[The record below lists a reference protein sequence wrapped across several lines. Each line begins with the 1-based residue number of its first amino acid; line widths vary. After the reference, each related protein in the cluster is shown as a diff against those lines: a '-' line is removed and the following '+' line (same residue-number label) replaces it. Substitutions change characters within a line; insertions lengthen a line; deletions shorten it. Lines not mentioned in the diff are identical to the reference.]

1 MQDYFIS
8 FMTVEDL
15 NKIKNILQSDFDEFW
30 DYDVLYNE
38 LISANSKYIVAKT
51 KDNIIVAFGGIKI
64 ILDTAEIM
72 NIVTKKSMRN
82 LGIGSYMLEN
92 LISICKKNN
101 IKLLNLEVKNT
112 NSIAINLY
120 KKYNFREV
128 GLRKK
133 YYDNKDDAILMS
145 LNL

>member
-51 KDNIIVAFGGIKI
+51 KDNIIVAFAGIKI